1 MDLATILAELE
12 SLLNR
17 PMLFDEREVG
27 PRAAAID
34 FLRFAAGSIRA
45 YERSHGVASTTQHL
59 YAEATRLEHALR
71 EVDRA
76 FFEKI
81 RDDIR
86 SGRLVGSR
94 LRRFCDRFTSYEPHR
109 DTHLHV
115 GLDPLD
121 TLVAGVLHS
130 TPPPQPTGP
139 LEPGMVA
146 FQPSPMSVV
155 LELVDQTPMGAD
167 DVFYDL
173 GSGLGDIA
181 LMVHLLTGVRTYG
194 VEIDPGLCTYAQDQA
209 TALGLSGI
217 MFINADVRSVAAPKR
232 WHTSSVHADRG
243 RYSVARERQP
253 ASGGPISVSRV
264 SKPGRVGRAL
274 LLVAG
279 QDLSC
284 LFLHPGHERRRLE
297 NSHGRSVA
305 QNPTRRPFQV

>member
-86 SGRLVGSR
+86 SGRPVGSAFGDSVIASPATN
-94 LRRFCDRFTSYEPHR
+94 LTATLTS
-109 DTHLHV
+109 TSAWI
-115 GLDPLD
+115 LD
-121 TLVAGVLHS
+121 TLVAGVLHP

-139 LEPGMVA
+139 LEPGMVT

-173 GSGLGDIA
+173 GSGL
-181 LMVHLLTGVRTYG
+181 
-194 VEIDPGLCTYAQDQA
+194 EI
-209 TALGLSGI
+209 S
-217 MFINADVRSVAAPKR
+217 RS
-232 WHTSSVHADRG
+232 WFT
-243 RYSVARERQP
+243 
-253 ASGGPISVSRV
+253 
-264 SKPGRVGRAL
+264 
-274 LLVAG
+274 
-279 QDLSC
+279 C
-284 LFLHPGHERRRLE
+284 
-297 NSHGRSVA
+297 
-305 QNPTRRPFQV
+305 

>member
-217 MFINADVRSVAAPKR
+217 MFINADVRSVDIGDGTLFYLFTPFSGDLLAEVVAKLKAAARQHPIR
-232 WHTSSVHADRG
+232 MGTYGPITPIVAGIPWLESVNRHQEDPFRLAVFRSRDASG
-243 RYSVARERQP
+243 ARYS
-253 ASGGPISVSRV
+253 S
-264 SKPGRVGRAL
+264 
-274 LLVAG
+274 
-279 QDLSC
+279 
-284 LFLHPGHERRRLE
+284 
-297 NSHGRSVA
+297 
-305 QNPTRRPFQV
+305 